1 MWRCLHISLG
11 KLFHTSTQILP
22 NCYSSLFQRRYT
34 RICISEPKS
43 DAPLADRTGLIRGKV
58 VALSKS
64 LLNFQWIL
72 ISQLLLRVYDTDTY
86 EEFIDTC
93 LRNLTGLID
102 FDQGVSFQAKMVE
115 GKPVLSHPLCML
127 RNGTYKD
134 NSYYIEN
141 GYKPEWVKYFYCPWT
156 SVFRYSDISDE
167 DADWVESRIYQEVLH
182 PQNLYYGLYCT
193 MVQNGDVVGAIVL
206 WRSKSKGDF
215 SLEESYIMDCLK
227 DHLAL
232 KLYRILSRPAP
243 SSPRVQDRCETVSSL
258 ARRYSL
264 TRREEEV
271 LTQLMSGKDL
281 DDIGKELFIT
291 VATLRKHISSIYHKA
306 DVHSRQQLM
315 ALVSPPTPPDR

>member
-1 MWRCLHISLG
+1 M
-11 KLFHTSTQILP
+11 
-22 NCYSSLFQRRYT
+22 
-34 RICISEPKS
+34 
-43 DAPLADRTGLIRGKV
+43 

-232 KLYRILSRPAP
+232 KLYRILPNQENDVNSRLEPHRDVPFVPLSRTTP
-243 SSPRVQDRCETVSSL
+243 STSSMRERSDTANQTKRSP
-258 ARRYSL
+258 
-264 TRREEEV
+264 
-271 LTQLMSGKDL
+271 
-281 DDIGKELFIT
+281 
-291 VATLRKHISSIYHKA
+291 
-306 DVHSRQQLM
+306 
-315 ALVSPPTPPDR
+315 